1 MRVGSLGLVVRIGL
15 EVQKRG
21 VSGLFKY
28 FADWNVACFIRY
40 MPFDG
45 SAFTQHVTVLIC
57 VLISADHFH
66 KGWMGSRVERI
77 SHEAE
82 TQLHFRMTVKV

>member
-1 MRVGSLGLVVRIGL
+1 MRVGSLGLVVRIGP

-21 VSGLFKY
+21 AGGLFKY

-40 MPFDG
+40 MPFDS
-45 SAFTQHVTVLIC
+45 SASIQYVTSLIC

-66 KGWMGSRVERI
+66 KGWMSSRV
-77 SHEAE
+77 
-82 TQLHFRMTVKV
+82 